1 MKKKDF
7 TQKLQL
13 HKKVISN
20 LDAVSLHG
28 GTDIPIPIGTIVKTI
43 IKTIRTKGDACTI
56 IATCNCSMHCPTT
69 TRTPEDCNTD
79 QC

>member
-28 GTDIPIPIGTIVKTI
+28 GTDIPITIAIKTI
-43 IKTIRTKGDACTI
+43 IETIQTRHDACTI
-56 IATCNCSMHCPTT
+56 IATCHCSMQCPTT
-69 TRTPEDCNTD
+69 TREPDKCNTD